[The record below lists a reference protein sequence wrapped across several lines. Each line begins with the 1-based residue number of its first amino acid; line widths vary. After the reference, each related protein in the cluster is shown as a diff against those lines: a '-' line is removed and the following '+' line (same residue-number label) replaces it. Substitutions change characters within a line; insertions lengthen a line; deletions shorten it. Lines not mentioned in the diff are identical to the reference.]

1 MSEEFEDDHESED
14 DDEDEEFEREMELG
28 YDNLNML
35 YRRHTETDTK
45 LRARVIN
52 SAIEIDDWI
61 ERLIAF
67 HFCPDDAHQ
76 ILFRSL
82 LFRIGEVTFSRKIK
96 ILRELLKQSYPD
108 IYTDYSNI
116 FAKLER

>member
-1 MSEEFEDDHESED
+1 MTEELEDELEP
-14 DDEDEEFEREMELG
+14 DDEYTEHEREMLIG
-28 YDNLNML
+28 YDNLSRL
-35 YRRHTETDTK
+35 YKRHQETDTN

-52 SAIEIDDWI
+52 FAIEIDDWI

-67 HFCPDDAHQ
+67 HFCFDEAQ
-76 ILFRSL
+76 QMLFRSL

-116 FAKLER
+116 FAKL